1 MNNLDLLVIAPQQD
15 GQTRTSAATARASYA
30 FDTPYGAISAAVAQ
44 FGARRG
50 AWAAADVSPF
60 AAIYAA
66 KAAGATRVV
75 ELVPVRA
82 LNRLLAA
89 GDLLLPDD
97 MVDLTQQQRYTFFA
111 GKGYGFL
118 AQREPFCPV
127 LRGALFAALRK
138 RTPRSFARATYL
150 ATEAPP
156 DVAPNA
162 DWDADIA
169 GVGVVPASFLA
180 RELELCYAPVCVV
193 VGAGSGAADQPGMAQ
208 TSDLLADAIID
219 ALEHLPDERACGCAT
234 AMQQY
239 RDRGDIG
246 PDWRTWLG

>member
-1 MNNLDLLVIAPQQD
+1 MINLDLLVVAPEQLIAP
-15 GQTRTSAATARASYA
+15 GRASHV
-30 FDTPYGAISAAVAQ
+30 FDTPYGAVRAAVDQ
-44 FGARRG
+44 FGAQPG
-50 AWAAADVSPF
+50 AWVAATVSPF

-66 KAAGATRVV
+66 RAAGATRVV

-82 LNRLLAA
+82 LNRLLLP

-97 MVDLTQQQRYTFFA
+97 LVDLTQQQRYTFFA

-127 LRGALFAALRK
+127 LRGALFAALRE

-150 ATEAPP
+150 AIEEQPYTAP
-156 DVAPNA
+156 DAS
-162 DWDADIA
+162 WDTDIVGA
-169 GVGVVPASFLA
+169 GVVPASFLA

-193 VGAGSGAADQPGMAQ
+193 GGQGSRAADEPSMAH
-208 TSDLLADAIID
+208 TGDLLASAIVD
-219 ALEHLPDERACGCAT
+219 ALARLPTERACGCAT

>member
-1 MNNLDLLVIAPQQD
+1 MKNLDLLVIAPQQLIAPN
-15 GQTRTSAATARASYA
+15 RAAHI
-30 FDTPYGAISAAVAQ
+30 FDTPYGAIRAAVDQ
-44 FGARRG
+44 FGARPG
-50 AWAAADVSPF
+50 AWVAADVSRF

-75 ELVPVRA
+75 ELVPVRP
-82 LNRLLAA
+82 LNRLLEA

-97 MVDLTQQQRYTFFA
+97 VVDLTQQQRYTFFV

-118 AQREPFCPV
+118 AQREPFCPL
-127 LRGALFAALRK
+127 LRGALFAALRE

-150 ATEAPP
+150 AIDEQL
-156 DVAPNA
+156 DVAPDA
-162 DWDADIA
+162 AWDADIA
-169 GVGVVPASFLA
+169 GLGVVPASFLA
-180 RELELCYAPVCVV
+180 RELELCYAPVCIVEQ
-193 VGAGSGAADQPGMAQ
+193 GNSAADQPSMAQ
-208 TSDLLADAIID
+208 TGDLLVDAITG
-219 ALEHLPDERACGCAT
+219 ALARLPVERACGCAT